1 MLHEQQ
7 LPLLRCQSSC
17 IAAATGMGLRALL
30 LLLVL
35 ALAFLAVQWSPR
47 LLQPQSRSTLRLDA
61 SAPSARRLLTSGAAV
76 TPPWGAAA
84 DDIGQ
89 VRLSRTVGLVLTWL
103 PVTADHPQ
111 PPWQDNRS
119 AIQQAAAPV
128 LVVGA

>member
-7 LPLLRCQSSC
+7 LPLLRCQSSY

-30 LLLVL
+30 LLLLL

-76 TPPWGAAA
+76 TPPSGAAA

-89 VRLSRTVGLVLTWL
+89 VRLSRTVGLVVSWL
-103 PVTADHPQ
+103 YPSRQTTHSRHGRTTAVPYSRQLHQ
-111 PPWQDNRS
+111 Y
-119 AIQQAAAPV
+119 
-128 LVVGA
+128 